1 MKNKTFVLSRSVYF
15 TTVITLGLFVIS
27 LLSSCSLDTLTL
39 YRVNIDTSN
48 NSREL
53 NALVGGSDISG
64 DFDIYYKSK
73 YKGTGSSYGNMSD
86 TDPYIPLPS
95 SGILLSQGL
104 WEIKVILA
112 NKVDNPDS
120 TISVSDSS
128 NYPNVS
134 SGDIFLNLNTS
145 TIRIAIGFGECTDYN
160 LSVSVY
166 KFDTQ
171 NNSFPTNPTA
181 TLALND
187 PINEPNKYIL
197 FSLQPLDTGV
207 YYAKTTVTNSTGTSI
222 LFIDCI
228 GFVIR
233 NNVTTKL
240 EVKYHKNE
248 TTGNEFNVSCG
259 TNTGTTNTVDI
270 KEWGGNEFSDGGI
283 YTITESKG
291 EYQFVCSE
299 PTNRNKVLEDKN
311 IVINLNGN
319 MLFNVLIKSNNT
331 TQTKTY
337 FIITSGSSLS
347 IINKSGIGND
357 SIYPEYLGFYT

>member
-120 TISVSDSS
+120 TISVSDSY
-128 NYPNVS
+128 NYPNGS
-134 SGDIFLNLNTS
+134 SGDIFINLNTS
-145 TIRIAIGFGECTDYN
+145 TIRISIGGTGED
-160 LSVSVY
+160 L
-166 KFDTQ
+166 
-171 NNSFPTNPTA
+171 
-181 TLALND
+181 TL
-187 PINEPNKYIL
+187 YIQL
-197 FSLQPLDTGV
+197 ETFR
-207 YYAKTTVTNSTGTSI
+207 STI
-222 LFIDCI
+222 
-228 GFVIR
+228 
-233 NNVTTKL
+233 
-240 EVKYHKNE
+240 
-248 TTGNEFNVSCG
+248 
-259 TNTGTTNTVDI
+259 
-270 KEWGGNEFSDGGI
+270 
-283 YTITESKG
+283 
-291 EYQFVCSE
+291 
-299 PTNRNKVLEDKN
+299 
-311 IVINLNGN
+311 
-319 MLFNVLIKSNNT
+319 
-331 TQTKTY
+331 
-337 FIITSGSSLS
+337 
-347 IINKSGIGND
+347 
-357 SIYPEYLGFYT
+357 

>member
-15 TTVITLGLFVIS
+15 TTVITLVLFVIS

-145 TIRIAIGFGECTDYN
+145 TIRISIGGTGEN
-160 LSVSVY
+160 L
-166 KFDTQ
+166 
-171 NNSFPTNPTA
+171 
-181 TLALND
+181 TL
-187 PINEPNKYIL
+187 YIQL
-197 FSLQPLDTGV
+197 ETFR
-207 YYAKTTVTNSTGTSI
+207 STI
-222 LFIDCI
+222 WVFLFI
-228 GFVIR
+228 
-233 NNVTTKL
+233 
-240 EVKYHKNE
+240 
-248 TTGNEFNVSCG
+248 
-259 TNTGTTNTVDI
+259 
-270 KEWGGNEFSDGGI
+270 
-283 YTITESKG
+283 
-291 EYQFVCSE
+291 
-299 PTNRNKVLEDKN
+299 
-311 IVINLNGN
+311 NLTHRKT
-319 MLFNVLIKSNNT
+319 LFLQI
-331 TQTKTY
+331 QQQH
-337 FIITSGSSLS
+337 
-347 IINKSGIGND
+347 
-357 SIYPEYLGFYT
+357 YP

>member
-53 NALVGGSDISG
+53 NALVGDSDISG
-64 DFDIYYKSK
+64 DFDVYYKSI
-73 YKGTGSSYGNMSD
+73 YKGTGSPYGNMSESD
-86 TDPYIPLPS
+86 AYISLPTE
-95 SGILLSQGL
+95 GILLSQEL

-171 NNSFPTNPTA
+171 NNSFP
-181 TLALND
+181 
-187 PINEPNKYIL
+187 
-197 FSLQPLDTGV
+197 
-207 YYAKTTVTNSTGTSI
+207 
-222 LFIDCI
+222 
-228 GFVIR
+228 
-233 NNVTTKL
+233 
-240 EVKYHKNE
+240 H
-248 TTGNEFNVSCG
+248 
-259 TNTGTTNTVDI
+259 
-270 KEWGGNEFSDGGI
+270 
-283 YTITESKG
+283 
-291 EYQFVCSE
+291 
-299 PTNRNKVLEDKN
+299 
-311 IVINLNGN
+311 
-319 MLFNVLIKSNNT
+319 KSNSD
-331 TQTKTY
+331 
-337 FIITSGSSLS
+337 IGS
-347 IINKSGIGND
+347 
-357 SIYPEYLGFYT
+357 E